1 MAERVMLAY
10 SGGLDTSAIVP
21 WLRERYGAT
30 VICVAADVGQG
41 AGELKGIEE
50 KARRSGAEACIVE
63 DVRDRFVREFIW
75 PTLKAGAVYARTY
88 LLGTSMARPL
98 IAERQVFH
106 ARREGATALAHG
118 CTGKGNDQVR
128 FELTYAAFAPDL
140 KVVAPWREWEF
151 RGREDLLAY
160 LKEKRIPTTATAE
173 KPFSRD
179 RNLWHISHEGGSL
192 EDPWTEPPADL
203 FVLTRSPE
211 DAPAV
216 PAVVTVG
223 FEAGEPVS
231 LDGEPMAPVAL
242 VETLNAI
249 AGLHGVG
256 RADVVEDRLVGM
268 KSRGVYETPGGTVLF
283 QAHRELEQL
292 VLDRRSLALADEVGR
307 RYADLVYDGRWW
319 TPEREA
325 LDALVGSLQRYV
337 TGSVRLRLYKGAVQV
352 LGRSSPVSLYQEGL
366 ATFGADDVYRQSDAA
381 GFIRLYGL
389 AVRTAAERDRR
400 ARVRLSVV
408 PGQGEGSA
416 GGAKQ
421 ADGGKWTSAG
431 AEAAD

>member
-1 MAERVMLAY
+1 MSQRIVLAY

-30 VICVAADVGQG
+30 VLCVAADVGQG
-41 AGELKGIEE
+41 AAELQGIEE
-50 KARRSGAEACIVE
+50 KARRSGAESCVVE

-98 IAERQVFH
+98 IAERQVAH
-106 ARREGATALAHG
+106 ARRVGGTALAHG

-140 KVVAPWREWEF
+140 RIIAPWREWEF

-160 LKEKRIPTTATAE
+160 LKTKGIPTTATAE

-179 RNLWHISHEGGSL
+179 RNLWHISHEGGAL
-192 EDPWTEPPADL
+192 EDPWQEPPADMY
-203 FVLTRSPE
+203 VWTRAPE
-211 DAPAV
+211 DAPDIPV
-216 PAVVTVG
+216 VVTVG

-231 LDGEPMAPVAL
+231 LDGEALDPVAL
-242 VETLNAI
+242 LETLNAL
-249 AGLHGVG
+249 AAEHGVG
-256 RADVVEDRLVGM
+256 RADIVEDRLVGM

-283 QAHRELEQL
+283 HAHRELEQL
-292 VLDRRSLALADEVGR
+292 VLDRRSLSLADDLGR

-325 LDALVGSLQRYV
+325 LDAVVNSLQRHV
-337 TGSVRLRLYKGAVQV
+337 TGSVRMKLYKGGLQV
-352 LGRSSPVSLYQEGL
+352 AGRASPVSLYHEGL
-366 ATFGADDVYRQSDAA
+366 ATFGADDVYRQSDAE

-389 AVRTAAERDRR
+389 AVRTAADRERRLG
-400 ARVRLSVV
+400 VRH
-408 PGQGEGSA
+408 
-416 GGAKQ
+416 
-421 ADGGKWTSAG
+421 

>member
-1 MAERVMLAY
+1 MAERVVLAY

-21 WLRERYGAT
+21 WLREHYGAT

-50 KARRSGAEACIVE
+50 KAKRSGAEACIVE

-75 PTLKAGAVYARTY
+75 PTLKAGAIYARTY

-98 IAERQVFH
+98 IAERQVAQ
-106 ARREGATALAHG
+106 ARKVGGTALAHG

-140 KVVAPWREWEF
+140 KVIAPWREWEF

-160 LKEKRIPTTATAE
+160 LAVKKIPTTASAQ

-179 RNLWHISHEGGSL
+179 RNLWNISHEGGSL
-192 EDPWTEPPADL
+192 EDPWLEPPADL
-203 FVLTRSPE
+203 YVLTKSPE
-211 DAPAV
+211 QAPDQA
-216 PAVVTVG
+216 AEVTIG

-231 LDGEPMAPVAL
+231 VDGEPLAPVAL
-242 VETLNAI
+242 VEALNAL
-249 AGLHGVG
+249 AGEHGVG

-268 KSRGVYETPGGTVLF
+268 KSHGIYETPGGTVLF

-292 VLDRRSLALADEVGR
+292 VLDRRSLALADELGR
-307 RYADLVYDGRWW
+307 KYADLVYDGRWW
-319 TPEREA
+319 TPERAA
-325 LDALVGSLQRYV
+325 LDALVNSLQRYV
-337 TGSVRLRLYKGAVQV
+337 TGSVRMKLYKGSARVA
-352 LGRSSPVSLYQEGL
+352 GRSSPVSLYHEGL
-366 ATFGADDVYRQSDAA
+366 ATFGADSVYRQSDAE

-389 AVRTAAERDRR
+389 AVRTAAERERR
-400 ARVRLSVV
+400 TGMRLS
-408 PGQGEGSA
+408 
-416 GGAKQ
+416 
-421 ADGGKWTSAG
+421 
-431 AEAAD
+431 EAAA

>member
-1 MAERVMLAY
+1 MAQRVVLAY

-21 WLRERYGAT
+21 WLREHYGAT
-30 VICVAADVGQG
+30 VVCVAVDVGQG
-41 AGELKGIEE
+41 AGELTGIEE
-50 KARRSGAEACIVE
+50 KARRSGAEACVVE

-75 PTLKAGAVYARTY
+75 PTLKAGAIYARTY

-98 IAERQVFH
+98 IAERQVAA
-106 ARREGATALAHG
+106 ARRLGGTALAHG

-140 KVVAPWREWEF
+140 PVIAPWREWAF

-160 LKEKRIPTTATAE
+160 LKEKGIPTAASAE

-179 RNLWHISHEGGSL
+179 RNLWHISHEGGAL
-192 EDPWTEPPADL
+192 EDPWVEPPADMY
-203 FVLTRSPE
+203 VLTRSPE
-211 DAPAV
+211 DAPDIA
-216 PAVVTVG
+216 AVVTVG

-242 VETLNAI
+242 LETLNAL
-249 AGLHGVG
+249 AAEHGVG

-283 QAHRELEQL
+283 HAHRELEQL
-292 VLDRRSLALADEVGR
+292 VLDRRSLALADDLGR

-337 TGSVRLRLYKGAVQV
+337 TGSVRMKLYKGGLQV
-352 LGRSSPVSLYQEGL
+352 AGRSSPMSLYHEGL
-366 ATFGADDVYRQSDAA
+366 ATFGADDVYRQSDAE

-389 AVRTAAERDRR
+389 AVRTAAERERR
-400 ARVRLSVV
+400 LGARH
-408 PGQGEGSA
+408 
-416 GGAKQ
+416 
-421 ADGGKWTSAG
+421 

>member
-1 MAERVMLAY
+1 MAERVVLAY

-21 WLRERYGAT
+21 WLREHYGAA

-50 KARRSGAEACIVE
+50 KAKRSGAESCVVE
-63 DVRDRFVREFIW
+63 DVRERFVKEFIW
-75 PTLKAGAVYARTY
+75 PTLKAGAIYARTY

-98 IAERQVFH
+98 IAERQVAL
-106 ARREGATALAHG
+106 ARKVGATALAHG

-140 KVVAPWREWEF
+140 KVIAPWREWEF

-160 LKEKRIPTTATAE
+160 LARKKIPTTASAE

-192 EDPWTEPPADL
+192 EDPSLEPPADL
-203 FVLTRSPE
+203 FVLTTAPE
-211 DAPAV
+211 AAPGT

-231 LDGEPMAPVAL
+231 LDGEPMGPVQL
-242 VETLNAI
+242 VETLNAL
-249 AGLHGVG
+249 AGEHGVG

-268 KSRGVYETPGGTVLF
+268 KSHGVYETPGGTVLF

-292 VLDRRSLALADEVGR
+292 VLDRRSLALADDLGR

-325 LDALVGSLQRYV
+325 LDAMVNSLQRYV
-337 TGSVRLRLYKGAVQV
+337 TGSVRMKLYKGSLRVV
-352 LGRSSPVSLYQEGL
+352 GRSSPVSLYHEGL
-366 ATFGADDVYRQSDAA
+366 ATFGADSVYRQSDAA

-389 AVRTAAERDRR
+389 AVRTAAERERR
-400 ARVRLSVV
+400 TAGLRLS
-408 PGQGEGSA
+408 
-416 GGAKQ
+416 
-421 ADGGKWTSAG
+421 
-431 AEAAD
+431 EAAD

>member
-1 MAERVMLAY
+1 MAQRVVLAY

-50 KARRSGAEACIVE
+50 KARRSGADSCVVE

-75 PTLKAGAVYARTY
+75 PTLKAGAIYARTY

-98 IAERQVFH
+98 IAERQVAH
-106 ARREGATALAHG
+106 ARRVGGTALAHG

-140 KVVAPWREWEF
+140 RIIAPWREWEF

-160 LKEKRIPTTATAE
+160 LREKGIPTTATAE

-179 RNLWHISHEGGSL
+179 RNLWHISHEGGAL
-192 EDPWTEPPADL
+192 EDPWHEPPADMY
-203 FVLTRSPE
+203 VLTRAPQ
-211 DAPAV
+211 DAPDV

-231 LDGEPMAPVAL
+231 LDGEALGPVELIEA
-242 VETLNAI
+242 LNAI
-249 AGLHGVG
+249 AAEHGVG
-256 RADVVEDRLVGM
+256 RADIVEDRLVGM

-292 VLDRRSLALADEVGR
+292 VLDRRSLALADDLGR

-325 LDALVGSLQRYV
+325 LDALVNSLQRYV
-337 TGSVRLRLYKGAVQV
+337 TGSVRMKLYKGGLQV
-352 LGRSSPVSLYQEGL
+352 VGRASPVSLYHEGL
-366 ATFGADDVYRQSDAA
+366 ATFGADDVYRQSDAE

-389 AVRTAAERDRR
+389 AVRTAAERERR
-400 ARVRLSVV
+400 LGLRH
-408 PGQGEGSA
+408 
-416 GGAKQ
+416 
-421 ADGGKWTSAG
+421 

>member
-1 MAERVMLAY
+1 MAQRVVLAY

-21 WLRERYGAT
+21 WLRERHGAT
-30 VICVAADVGQG
+30 VVCVAVDVGQG
-41 AGELKGIEE
+41 AGELQGIEE
-50 KARRSGAEACIVE
+50 KARRSGAESCVVE

-75 PTLKAGAVYARTY
+75 PTLKAGAIYARTY

-98 IAERQVFH
+98 IAERQVAA
-106 ARREGATALAHG
+106 ARRLGGTALAHG

-140 KVVAPWREWEF
+140 PVIAPWREWQF

-160 LKEKRIPTTATAE
+160 LKEKHVPTTASAE

-179 RNLWHISHEGGSL
+179 RNLWHISHEGGAL
-192 EDPWTEPPADL
+192 EDPWTEPPADM
-203 FVLTRSPE
+203 FVLTRSPQ
-211 DAPAV
+211 DAPDI

-242 VETLNAI
+242 LETLNAL
-249 AGLHGVG
+249 AAEHGVG

-292 VLDRRSLALADEVGR
+292 VLDRRSLALADDLGR

-325 LDALVGSLQRYV
+325 LDAVVGSLQRYV
-337 TGSVRLRLYKGAVQV
+337 TGSVRMKLYKGGLQV
-352 LGRSSPVSLYQEGL
+352 VGRSSPMSLYHEGL
-366 ATFGADDVYRQSDAA
+366 ATFGADDVYRQSDAE

-389 AVRTAAERDRR
+389 AVRTAAERGRR
-400 ARVRLSVV
+400 LGARH
-408 PGQGEGSA
+408 
-416 GGAKQ
+416 
-421 ADGGKWTSAG
+421 

>member
-1 MAERVMLAY
+1 MAERVVLAY

-21 WLRERYGAT
+21 WLRERYGAA
-30 VICVAADVGQG
+30 VICVAVDVGQG

-50 KARRSGAEACIVE
+50 KARRSGAEGCIVE
-63 DVRDRFVREFIW
+63 DVRERFVREFIW
-75 PTLKAGAVYARTY
+75 PTLKAGAIYARTY

-106 ARREGATALAHG
+106 ARQAGATALAHG

-140 KVVAPWREWEF
+140 KVVAPWREWQF

-160 LKEKRIPTTATAE
+160 LREKGIPTTASAE

-192 EDPWTEPPADL
+192 EDPWAEPPADL

-211 DAPAV
+211 EAPDV
-216 PAVVTVG
+216 PAVVTIG

-292 VLDRRSLALADEVGR
+292 VLDRRSLALADELGR

-337 TGSVRLRLYKGAVQV
+337 TGSVRLRLFKGGVQV
-352 LGRSSPVSLYQEGL
+352 LGRTSPVSLYHEGL

-389 AVRTAAERDRR
+389 AVRTAAERERR
-400 ARVRLSVV
+400 VQVRL
-408 PGQGEGSA
+408 
-416 GGAKQ
+416 
-421 ADGGKWTSAG
+421 

>member
-1 MAERVMLAY
+1 MAQRVVLAY

-41 AGELKGIEE
+41 VGELRGLEE
-50 KARRSGAEACIVE
+50 KARRSGAESCLVE
-63 DVRDRFVREFIW
+63 DVRDRFLREFIW
-75 PTLKAGAVYARTY
+75 PTLKAGAIYARTY

-98 IAERQVFH
+98 IAERQVAH
-106 ARREGATALAHG
+106 ARRVGGTALAHG

-140 KVVAPWREWEF
+140 DIIAPWREWEF
-151 RGREDLLAY
+151 RGREDLLGY
-160 LKEKRIPTTATAE
+160 LKEKGIPTTATAE

-192 EDPWTEPPADL
+192 EDPWSEPPADMY
-203 FVLTRSPE
+203 VLTRSPQ
-211 DAPAV
+211 DAPDI

-242 VETLNAI
+242 LEALNAI
-249 AGLHGVG
+249 AAEHGVG

-292 VLDRRSLALADEVGR
+292 VLDRRSLALADDLGR

-325 LDALVGSLQRYV
+325 LDALVNSLQRYV
-337 TGSVRLRLYKGAVQV
+337 TGSVRMKLYKGGLQV
-352 LGRSSPVSLYQEGL
+352 VGRSSPVSLYHEGL
-366 ATFGADDVYRQSDAA
+366 ATFGADDVYRQSDAE

-389 AVRTAAERDRR
+389 AVRTAAERERR
-400 ARVRLSVV
+400 LGLRH
-408 PGQGEGSA
+408 
-416 GGAKQ
+416 
-421 ADGGKWTSAG
+421 

>member
-1 MAERVMLAY
+1 MAQRVVLAY

-30 VICVAADVGQG
+30 VLCVAVDVGQG
-41 AGELKGIEE
+41 AGELKGIED
-50 KARRSGAEACIVE
+50 KARRSGADSCVVE

-75 PTLKAGAVYARTY
+75 PTLKAGAIYARTY

-98 IAERQVFH
+98 IAERQVAA
-106 ARREGATALAHG
+106 ARRLGGTALAHG

-140 KVVAPWREWEF
+140 PVIAPWREWQF

-160 LKEKRIPTTATAE
+160 LKDKGIPTTASAE

-179 RNLWHISHEGGSL
+179 RNLWHISHEGGAL
-192 EDPWTEPPADL
+192 EDPWAEPPADMY
-203 FVLTRSPE
+203 VLTRAAE
-211 DAPAV
+211 DAPDI

-242 VETLNAI
+242 LETLNAL
-249 AGLHGVG
+249 AAEHGVG

-292 VLDRRSLALADEVGR
+292 VLDRRSLALADDLGR

-337 TGSVRLRLYKGAVQV
+337 TGSVRMRLYKGGLQV
-352 LGRSSPVSLYQEGL
+352 AGRSSPMSLYHEGL
-366 ATFGADDVYRQSDAA
+366 ATFGADDVYRQSDAE

-389 AVRTAAERDRR
+389 AVRTAAERGRR
-400 ARVRLSVV
+400 LGARH
-408 PGQGEGSA
+408 
-416 GGAKQ
+416 
-421 ADGGKWTSAG
+421 

>member
-1 MAERVMLAY
+1 MSQRIVLAY

-30 VICVAADVGQG
+30 VLCIAADVGQG
-41 AGELKGIEE
+41 AAELRGVEE
-50 KARRSGAEACIVE
+50 KARRSGAEACVVE
-63 DVRDRFVREFIW
+63 DVRERFVREFIW

-98 IAERQVFH
+98 IAERQVAY
-106 ARREGATALAHG
+106 ARRVGGTALAHG

-140 KVVAPWREWEF
+140 RIVAPWREWEF

-160 LKEKRIPTTATAE
+160 LKAKNIPTTATAE
-173 KPFSRD
+173 KPYSRD
-179 RNLWHISHEGGSL
+179 RNLWHISHEGGTL
-192 EDPWTEPPADL
+192 EDPWQEPPADMY
-203 FVLTRSPE
+203 VWTRAPQ
-211 DAPAV
+211 DAPDI

-231 LDGEPMAPVAL
+231 LDGEALGPVAL
-242 VETLNAI
+242 LETLNAL
-249 AGLHGVG
+249 AAEHGVG
-256 RADVVEDRLVGM
+256 RADIVEDRLVGM
-268 KSRGVYETPGGTVLF
+268 KSHGVYETPGGTVLF
-283 QAHRELEQL
+283 HAHRELEQL
-292 VLDRRSLALADEVGR
+292 VLDRRSLALADDLGR

-325 LDALVGSLQRYV
+325 LDAMVASLQRHV
-337 TGSVRLRLYKGAVQV
+337 TGSVRMKLYKGGLHVV
-352 LGRSSPVSLYQEGL
+352 GRASPVSLYHEGL
-366 ATFGADDVYRQSDAA
+366 ATFGADDVYRQSDAD

-389 AVRTAAERDRR
+389 AVRTAAERERR
-400 ARVRLSVV
+400 LGVRH
-408 PGQGEGSA
+408 
-416 GGAKQ
+416 
-421 ADGGKWTSAG
+421 

>member
-1 MAERVMLAY
+1 MAHKIVLAY

-21 WLRERYGAT
+21 WLREHYQAT

-41 AGELKGIEE
+41 AGELQGIEQ
-50 KARRSGAEACIVE
+50 KAKHSGAAACYVE
-63 DVRDRFVREFIW
+63 DVRERFVREFIW
-75 PTLKAGAVYARTY
+75 PTLKANAIYARTY

-98 IAERQVFH
+98 IAERQVAL
-106 ARREGATALAHG
+106 ARRVGATALAHG

-140 KVVAPWREWEF
+140 AVIAPWREWELK
-151 RGREDLLAY
+151 GREDLIAY
-160 LKEKRIPTTATAE
+160 LKVRHIPTTATAE

-192 EDPWTEPPADL
+192 EDPWLAPPADL
-203 FVLTRSPE
+203 YMLTRDPV
-211 DAPAV
+211 DAPDR
-216 PAVVTVG
+216 PAEVTIG

-231 LDGEPMAPVAL
+231 LDGAPLGPVQLIEA
-242 VETLNAI
+242 LNAL
-249 AGLHGVG
+249 AGEHGVG
-256 RADVVEDRLVGM
+256 RADIVEDRLVGM
-268 KSRGVYETPGGTVLF
+268 KSHGVYETPAGTVLF

-292 VLDRRSLALADEVGR
+292 VLDRRTLALADDLGR

-325 LDALVGSLQRYV
+325 LDALVNEAQRRV
-337 TGSVRLRLYKGAVQV
+337 TGTVRMTLYKGGVRVA
-352 LGRSSPVSLYQEGL
+352 GRQSPYSLYHEGL
-366 ATFGADDVYRQSDAA
+366 ATFSADGVYRQSDAA

-400 ARVRLSVV
+400 IDARHL
-408 PGQGEGSA
+408 
-416 GGAKQ
+416 
-421 ADGGKWTSAG
+421 
-431 AEAAD
+431 EAAD

>member
-1 MAERVMLAY
+1 MAERVVLAY

-21 WLRERYGAT
+21 WLREHYGAT

-50 KARRSGAEACIVE
+50 KAKRSGAESCYVE
-63 DVRDRFVREFIW
+63 DVRERFVREFIW
-75 PTLKAGAVYARTY
+75 PTLKAGAIYARTY

-98 IAERQVFH
+98 IAERQVAY
-106 ARREGATALAHG
+106 ARKVGATALAHG

-140 KVVAPWREWEF
+140 KVIAPWREWEF

-160 LKEKRIPTTATAE
+160 LAAKKIPTTASAE

-192 EDPWTEPPADL
+192 EDPSLEPPADL

-211 DAPAV
+211 DAPAKA
-216 PAVVTVG
+216 AVVTIG

-231 LDGEPMAPVAL
+231 LDGEALGPVQL
-242 VETLNAI
+242 VETLNAL
-249 AGLHGVG
+249 AGEHGVG

-268 KSRGVYETPGGTVLF
+268 KSHGVYETPGGTVLF

-292 VLDRRSLALADEVGR
+292 VMDRRSLALADEVGR

-325 LDALVGSLQRYV
+325 LDAMVNSLQRYV
-337 TGSVRLRLYKGAVQV
+337 TGSARMKLYKGSARVV
-352 LGRSSPVSLYQEGL
+352 GRASPVSLYHEGL

-389 AVRTAAERDRR
+389 AVRTAAERERR
-400 ARVRLSVV
+400 IGMRL
-408 PGQGEGSA
+408 E
-416 GGAKQ
+416 
-421 ADGGKWTSAG
+421 
-431 AEAAD
+431 EAAD

>member
-1 MAERVMLAY
+1 MAQRVVLAY

-21 WLRERYGAT
+21 WLREHYGAT
-30 VICVAADVGQG
+30 VVCVAVDVGQG
-41 AGELKGIEE
+41 AGELTGIEE
-50 KARRSGAEACIVE
+50 KARRSGAEACVVE

-75 PTLKAGAVYARTY
+75 PTLKAGAIYARTY

-98 IAERQVFH
+98 IAERQVAA
-106 ARREGATALAHG
+106 ARRLGGTALAHG

-140 KVVAPWREWEF
+140 PVIAPWREWAF

-160 LKEKRIPTTATAE
+160 LKEKGIPTAASVE

-179 RNLWHISHEGGSL
+179 RNLWHISHEGGAL
-192 EDPWTEPPADL
+192 EDPWVEPPADMY
-203 FVLTRSPE
+203 VLTRSPE
-211 DAPAV
+211 DAPDIA
-216 PAVVTVG
+216 AVVTVG

-242 VETLNAI
+242 LETLNAL
-249 AGLHGVG
+249 AAEHGVG

-283 QAHRELEQL
+283 HAHRELEQL
-292 VLDRRSLALADEVGR
+292 VLDRRSLALADDLGR

-337 TGSVRLRLYKGAVQV
+337 TGSVRMKLYKGGLQV
-352 LGRSSPVSLYQEGL
+352 AGRSSPMSLYHEGL
-366 ATFGADDVYRQSDAA
+366 ATFGADDVYRQSDAE

-389 AVRTAAERDRR
+389 AVRTAAERERR
-400 ARVRLSVV
+400 LGARH
-408 PGQGEGSA
+408 
-416 GGAKQ
+416 
-421 ADGGKWTSAG
+421 

>member
-1 MAERVMLAY
+1 MAERVVLAY

-21 WLRERYGAT
+21 WLRERHGAA

-41 AGELKGIEE
+41 AAELKGIEE

-75 PTLKAGAVYARTY
+75 PTLKAGAIYARTY

-106 ARREGATALAHG
+106 ARQVGATALAHG

-140 KVVAPWREWEF
+140 RVIAPWREWQF

-160 LKEKRIPTTATAE
+160 LREKGIPTTATAD

-179 RNLWHISHEGGSL
+179 RNLWHLSHEGGSL
-192 EDPWTEPPADL
+192 EDPWAEPPADL

-211 DAPAV
+211 EAPDV
-216 PAVVTVG
+216 PAVVTIG
-223 FEAGEPVS
+223 FEAGEPVT

-242 VETLNAI
+242 VEALNAI

-292 VLDRRSLALADEVGR
+292 VLDRRSLALADELGR

-337 TGSVRLRLYKGAVQV
+337 TGSVRLRLFKGGLQV
-352 LGRSSPVSLYQEGL
+352 LGRASPMSLYHEGL
-366 ATFGADDVYRQSDAA
+366 ATFGADDVYRQSDAE

-389 AVRTAAERDRR
+389 AVRTAAERERR
-400 ARVRLSVV
+400 VQVRL
-408 PGQGEGSA
+408 
-416 GGAKQ
+416 
-421 ADGGKWTSAG
+421 

>member
-1 MAERVMLAY
+1 MTHKIVLAY

-21 WLRERYGAT
+21 WLREHYQAT

-41 AGELKGIEE
+41 AGELQGIKQ
-50 KARRSGAEACIVE
+50 KARNSGAEACYVE
-63 DVRDRFVREFIW
+63 DVRERFVREFIW
-75 PTLKAGAVYARTY
+75 PTLKANAIYARTY

-98 IAERQVFH
+98 IAERQVAL
-106 ARREGATALAHG
+106 ARRVGATALAHG

-140 KVVAPWREWEF
+140 AIIAPWREWELK
-151 RGREDLLAY
+151 GREDLIAY
-160 LKEKRIPTTATAE
+160 LKARNIPTTATAE

-192 EDPWTEPPADL
+192 EDPWLAPPADL
-203 FVLTRSPE
+203 YMLTKDPV
-211 DAPAV
+211 DAPDR
-216 PAVVTVG
+216 PAEVTIG

-231 LDGEPMAPVAL
+231 LDGAPLGPVELIEAL
-242 VETLNAI
+242 NVL
-249 AGLHGVG
+249 AGEHGVG
-256 RADVVEDRLVGM
+256 RADIVEDRLVGM
-268 KSRGVYETPGGTVLF
+268 KSHGVYETPAGTVLF

-292 VLDRRSLALADEVGR
+292 VLDRRTLALADDLGR

-325 LDALVGSLQRYV
+325 LDALVNEAQRRV
-337 TGSVRLRLYKGAVQV
+337 TGTVRMTLYKGGVRVA
-352 LGRSSPVSLYQEGL
+352 GRQSPYSLYHEGL
-366 ATFGADDVYRQSDAA
+366 ATFSADGVYRQSDAA

-400 ARVRLSVV
+400 QGARHL
-408 PGQGEGSA
+408 
-416 GGAKQ
+416 
-421 ADGGKWTSAG
+421 
-431 AEAAD
+431 EAAD

>member
-1 MAERVMLAY
+1 MAERVVLAY

-21 WLRERYGAT
+21 WLREHYGAA

-50 KARRSGAEACIVE
+50 KARRSGAESCVVE

-75 PTLKAGAVYARTY
+75 PTLKAGAIYARTY

-98 IAERQVFH
+98 IAERQVAH
-106 ARREGATALAHG
+106 ARKVGATALAHG

-140 KVVAPWREWEF
+140 KVIAPWREWAF

-160 LKEKRIPTTATAE
+160 LAAKKIPTTASAE

-179 RNLWHISHEGGSL
+179 RNLWHLSHEGGSL
-192 EDPWTEPPADL
+192 EDPSLEPPADL
-203 FVLTRSPE
+203 FVLTRAPE
-211 DAPAV
+211 DAPSA
-216 PAVVTVG
+216 PVVVEVG

-231 LDGEPMAPVAL
+231 LNGEPMAPVDL
-242 VETLNAI
+242 VETLNAL
-249 AGLHGVG
+249 AGEHGVG

-268 KSRGVYETPGGTVLF
+268 KSHGVYETPGGTVLF

-292 VLDRRSLALADEVGR
+292 VLDRRSLALADELGR

-325 LDALVGSLQRYV
+325 LDALVNTLQRYV
-337 TGSVRLRLYKGAVQV
+337 TGSVRMKLYKGSARVV
-352 LGRSSPVSLYQEGL
+352 GRSSPVSLYHEGL

-389 AVRTAAERDRR
+389 AVRTAAERERR
-400 ARVRLSVV
+400 TAGLRLS
-408 PGQGEGSA
+408 
-416 GGAKQ
+416 
-421 ADGGKWTSAG
+421 
-431 AEAAD
+431 EAAD

>member
-1 MAERVMLAY
+1 MAERVVLAY

-21 WLRERYGAT
+21 WLREHYGAT

-50 KARRSGAEACIVE
+50 KARRSGADSCVVE
-63 DVRDRFVREFIW
+63 DVRERFVKEFIW
-75 PTLKAGAVYARTY
+75 PTLKAGAIYARTY

-98 IAERQVFH
+98 IAERQVAL
-106 ARREGATALAHG
+106 ARKVGASALAHG

-140 KVVAPWREWEF
+140 KVIAPWREWEF

-160 LKEKRIPTTATAE
+160 LAAKQIPTSASAE

-192 EDPWTEPPADL
+192 EDPSLEPPADL

-211 DAPAV
+211 RAPDV

-231 LDGEPMAPVAL
+231 LDGEPMGPVQL
-242 VETLNAI
+242 VETLNAL
-249 AGLHGVG
+249 AGEHGVG

-268 KSRGVYETPGGTVLF
+268 KSHGVYETPGGTVLF

-292 VLDRRSLALADEVGR
+292 VLDRRSLALADDLGR

-325 LDALVGSLQRYV
+325 LDAMVDSLQRYV
-337 TGSVRLRLYKGAVQV
+337 TGTVRMKLYKGSAQV
-352 LGRSSPVSLYQEGL
+352 VGRSSPVSLYHEGL
-366 ATFGADDVYRQSDAA
+366 ATFGADSVYRQSDAA

-389 AVRTAAERDRR
+389 AVRTAAERERR
-400 ARVRLSVV
+400 IGMHL
-408 PGQGEGSA
+408 
-416 GGAKQ
+416 
-421 ADGGKWTSAG
+421 

>member
-1 MAERVMLAY
+1 MAQRVVLAY

-41 AGELKGIEE
+41 AGELRGIEE
-50 KARRSGAEACIVE
+50 KARRSGADSCIVE

-75 PTLKAGAVYARTY
+75 PTLKAGAIYARTY

-98 IAERQVFH
+98 IAERQVAH
-106 ARREGATALAHG
+106 ARRVGGTALAHG

-140 KVVAPWREWEF
+140 KVIAPWREWEF

-160 LKEKRIPTTATAE
+160 LKEKGIPTTATAE

-192 EDPWTEPPADL
+192 EDPWLEPPADMY
-203 FVLTRSPE
+203 VLTRAPE
-211 DAPAV
+211 EAPDV

-231 LDGEPMAPVAL
+231 LDGEVLDPVTL

-249 AGLHGVG
+249 AAEHGVG
-256 RADVVEDRLVGM
+256 RADIVEDRLVGM
-268 KSRGVYETPGGTVLF
+268 KSHGVYETPGGTVLF

-292 VLDRRSLALADEVGR
+292 VLDRRSLALADDLGR

-325 LDALVGSLQRYV
+325 LDALVNSLQRYV
-337 TGSVRLRLYKGAVQV
+337 TGSVRMKLYKGGLQV
-352 LGRSSPVSLYQEGL
+352 VGRASPVSLYDEGL
-366 ATFGADDVYRQSDAA
+366 ATFGADDVYRQSDAE

-389 AVRTAAERDRR
+389 AVRTAAERERR
-400 ARVRLSVV
+400 
-408 PGQGEGSA
+408 PGLRH
-416 GGAKQ
+416 
-421 ADGGKWTSAG
+421 

>member
-1 MAERVMLAY
+1 MAQRVVLAY

-21 WLRERYGAT
+21 WLREHYGAT
-30 VICVAADVGQG
+30 VICVAVDVGQG

-50 KARRSGAEACIVE
+50 KARRSGAEACVVE

-75 PTLKAGAVYARTY
+75 PTLKAGAIYARTY

-98 IAERQVFH
+98 IAERQVAA
-106 ARREGATALAHG
+106 ARRLGGTALAHG

-140 KVVAPWREWEF
+140 PVIAPWREWAF

-160 LKEKRIPTTATAE
+160 LKEKGVPTTASAE

-179 RNLWHISHEGGSL
+179 RNLWHISHEGGAL
-192 EDPWTEPPADL
+192 EDPWVEPPADMY
-203 FVLTRSPE
+203 VLTRSPE
-211 DAPAV
+211 DAPDI
-216 PAVVTVG
+216 PAMVTVG

-242 VETLNAI
+242 LETLNAL
-249 AGLHGVG
+249 AAEHGVG

-283 QAHRELEQL
+283 HAHRELEQL
-292 VLDRRSLALADEVGR
+292 VLDRRSLALADDLGR

-337 TGSVRLRLYKGAVQV
+337 TGSVRMKLYKGGLQV
-352 LGRSSPVSLYQEGL
+352 AGRSSPMSLYHEGL
-366 ATFGADDVYRQSDAA
+366 ATFGADDVYRQSDAE

-389 AVRTAAERDRR
+389 AVRTAAERGRR
-400 ARVRLSVV
+400 LGARH
-408 PGQGEGSA
+408 
-416 GGAKQ
+416 
-421 ADGGKWTSAG
+421 

>member
-1 MAERVMLAY
+1 MAQRVVLAY

-30 VICVAADVGQG
+30 VVCVAVDVGQG
-41 AGELKGIEE
+41 AGELQGIEE
-50 KARRSGAEACIVE
+50 KARRSGAESCVVE

-75 PTLKAGAVYARTY
+75 PTLKAGAIYARTY

-98 IAERQVFH
+98 IAERQVAA
-106 ARREGATALAHG
+106 ARRLGGTALAHG

-140 KVVAPWREWEF
+140 PVIAPWREWQF

-160 LKEKRIPTTATAE
+160 LKEKHVPTTASAE

-179 RNLWHISHEGGSL
+179 RNLWHISHEGGAL
-192 EDPWTEPPADL
+192 EDPWTEPPADM
-203 FVLTRSPE
+203 FVLTRSPQ
-211 DAPAV
+211 DAPDI

-242 VETLNAI
+242 LETLNAL
-249 AGLHGVG
+249 AAEHGVG

-292 VLDRRSLALADEVGR
+292 VLDRRSLALADDLGR

-325 LDALVGSLQRYV
+325 LDAVVGSLQRYV
-337 TGSVRLRLYKGAVQV
+337 TGSVRMKLYKGGLQV
-352 LGRSSPVSLYQEGL
+352 VGRSSPMSLYHEGL
-366 ATFGADDVYRQSDAA
+366 ATFGADDVYRQSDAE

-389 AVRTAAERDRR
+389 AVRTAAERGRR
-400 ARVRLSVV
+400 LGARH
-408 PGQGEGSA
+408 
-416 GGAKQ
+416 
-421 ADGGKWTSAG
+421 

>member
-1 MAERVMLAY
+1 MAQRVVLAY

-41 AGELKGIEE
+41 AGELRGIEE
-50 KARRSGAEACIVE
+50 KARRSGAESCLVE

-75 PTLKAGAVYARTY
+75 PTLKAGAIYARTY

-98 IAERQVFH
+98 IAERQVAH
-106 ARREGATALAHG
+106 ARRVGGTALAHG

-140 KVVAPWREWEF
+140 AIIAPWREWEF
-151 RGREDLLAY
+151 RGREDLLRY
-160 LKEKRIPTTATAE
+160 LKEKGVPTTATAE

-192 EDPWTEPPADL
+192 EDPWSEPPADMYM
-203 FVLTRSPE
+203 LTRSPE
-211 DAPAV
+211 EAPDI

-231 LDGEPMAPVAL
+231 LDGEPMDPVPLIEAL
-242 VETLNAI
+242 NTI
-249 AGLHGVG
+249 AGEHGVG

-292 VLDRRSLALADEVGR
+292 VLDRRSLALADDLGR

-325 LDALVGSLQRYV
+325 LDALVNSLQRYV
-337 TGSVRLRLYKGAVQV
+337 TGSVRMKLFKGGLQV
-352 LGRSSPVSLYQEGL
+352 VGRSSPVSLYHEGL
-366 ATFGADDVYRQSDAA
+366 ATFGADDVYRQSDAE

-389 AVRTAAERDRR
+389 AVRTAADRER
-400 ARVRLSVV
+400 RVGLR
-408 PGQGEGSA
+408 Q
-416 GGAKQ
+416 
-421 ADGGKWTSAG
+421 